1 MNINMCIFYCLS
13 HSLFNLC
20 WGNIIKMV
28 NIFGKE
34 EVRGKKGDRGPVGPM
49 GAVGAQGPQGERGEP
64 GTSGIVDLYNWL
76 PSTVLENFQVDS
88 EECCFIIRKDGDD
101 IKKNKRGNIESWK
114 SKSISAVLQGYKHFK
129 RTAVITT
136 QSQSIKSVTYFPDG
150 RGYLTLEKSMFRVKD
165 VTLTN
170 TYSFACVTFKVLGDA
185 LDQCVVSN
193 WQPEHDQYVFRG
205 ISASKGEI
213 RIYGCDNG
221 EKDYFSIAHNT
232 TIWTTIF
239 VEWTENDGN
248 RGTFDINNGEKKGT
262 FTVKPSTEFLPPTV
276 YIGGRSDNSHYFN
289 GYISAVEWCSF
300 LELAQG
306 THFPAYLKKLIIES
320 QYIDD
325 DDGSKSVGEPPKK
338 YRKLCMWSRDQMMK
352 CEDNNQSSSFTADS

>member
-1 MNINMCIFYCLS
+1 
-13 HSLFNLC
+13 
-20 WGNIIKMV
+20 MV

-49 GAVGAQGPQGERGEP
+49 GAVGAAGPPGERGEP

-88 EECCFIIRKDGDD
+88 EECCFIIKKDGDD

-114 SKSISAVLQGYKHFK
+114 SKSISAVLQEYKRFQRIAKVTKTSHPFK
-129 RTAVITT
+129 T
-136 QSQSIKSVTYFPDG
+136 VTYSPDG
-150 RGYLTLEKSMFRVKD
+150 RGYISLEKSMFEVKD

-170 TYSFACVTFKVLGDA
+170 TYSFACVTFKVVGDDS
-185 LDQCVVSN
+185 DQYIISN
-193 WQPEHDQYVFRG
+193 WQTEQEQFVFRG
-205 ISASKGEI
+205 ISASKNEL
-213 RIYGCDNG
+213 RIHGCVNG
-221 EKDYFSIAHNT
+221 ENDYFSVKHDAT
-232 TIWTTIF
+232 LWTTLF

-248 RGTFDINNGEKKGT
+248 RGTFDINNGEKRGT
-262 FTVKPSTEFLPPTV
+262 FITKPSTEFLPPTV

-289 GYISAVEWCSF
+289 GHLAAVEWCSF

-306 THFPAYLKKLIIES
+306 THFPTYLKKLIIES

-325 DDGSKSVGEPPKK
+325 DAEPSKK
-338 YRKLCMWSRDQMMK
+338 YRKLCMQSRDQMMK
-352 CEDNNQSSSFTADS
+352 CEDGNQSSSFTSDS